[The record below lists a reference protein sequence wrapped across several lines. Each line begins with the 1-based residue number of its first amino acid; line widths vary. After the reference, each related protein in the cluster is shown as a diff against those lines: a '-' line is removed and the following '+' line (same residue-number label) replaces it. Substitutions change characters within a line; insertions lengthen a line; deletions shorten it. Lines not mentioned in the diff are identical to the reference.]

1 MKLSLNC
8 KKYYFVNASVP
19 SFIFKNKLMK
29 KIIVPVLLLIL
40 STTSFGQQTNPSQPV
55 TREDFLIKS
64 KKQKTTGWVLLAGG
78 TGLIG
83 AGLLIGNSKESS
95 FDDATFGVVLGGIG
109 FLSVLGSIP
118 AFIASGKTKRK
129 GMSLSFKNET
139 VPYIQKTGF
148 VRHSVPS
155 LTLKISL

>member
-1 MKLSLNC
+1 
-8 KKYYFVNASVP
+8 
-19 SFIFKNKLMK
+19 MK
-29 KIIVPVLLLIL
+29 KILIVLLFGI

-55 TREDFLIKS
+55 TREDYLIKS
-64 KKQKTTGWVLLAGG
+64 EKQKTNGWVLLAGG

-83 AGLLIGNSKESS
+83 AGLLIGNSKKSS
-95 FDDATFGVVLGGIG
+95 FDDASFGVVLGGIG

-139 VPYIQKTGF
+139 TSQIQKNGF
-148 VRHSVPS
+148 VLRPVPS
-155 LTLKISL
+155 LRLKISL